1 MNKKEIKQEM
11 MSFIQDNKEIFSK
24 DWDYHTKID
33 GRDIGYW
40 ITEIAE
46 NNIDECEQEI
56 AEAYIC
62 DNIDKWIENI
72 KKEGE
77 KND

>member
-11 MSFIQDNKEIFSK
+11 MSFIQDNKEVFLK

-46 NNIDECEQEI
+46 SNIDEGDQEI

-62 DNIDKWIENI
+62 DNIDKWIEILI
-72 KKEGE
+72 K
-77 KND
+77 

>member
-11 MSFIQDNKEIFSK
+11 MSFIQDNKEVFLK

-33 GRDIGYW
+33 GRGIGYW
-40 ITEIAE
+40 ITEITE
-46 NNIDECEQEI
+46 NNSDNEGDQEI

-62 DNIDKWIENI
+62 DNIDKWIEILI
-72 KKEGE
+72 K
-77 KND
+77 

>member
-11 MSFIQDNKEIFSK
+11 MSFIQDNKEVFLK

-46 NNIDECEQEI
+46 SNIDDEDDQERI
-56 AEAYIC
+56 ESYIC

-72 KKEGE
+72 NKK
-77 KND
+77 

>member
-1 MNKKEIKQEM
+1 MNKEVLKEEMILFIK
-11 MSFIQDNKEIFSK
+11 DNKKVFSK
-24 DWDYHTKID
+24 DWDYHTKIN

-46 NNIDECEQEI
+46 NNIDDESDQEI
-56 AEAYIC
+56 AESYIC

-72 KKEGE
+72 NKK
-77 KND
+77 

>member
-11 MSFIQDNKEIFSK
+11 MSFIQDNKEVFLK

-46 NNIDECEQEI
+46 NNIDECDQEI

-62 DNIDKWIENI
+62 DNIDKWIETIN
-72 KKEGE
+72 KK
-77 KND
+77 